1 VYVGLREWY
10 AQGALNTTH
19 NATVTIF
26 ARDNMDPARAD
37 ALKRYAE
44 TAAAYPYTHTAT
56 LARDTVHSLL
66 LAEIARIDGWLAQ
79 ATNAETTMQIEA
91 TLGRAESHLR
101 RLDGIAYEGESRMLW
116 DESRDRLRSRIAK
129 LLER

>member
-1 VYVGLREWY
+1 VGLREWY
-10 AQGALNTTH
+10 AQGVLNTTH
-19 NATVTIF
+19 NATVTIL
-26 ARDNMDPARAD
+26 ARDNMDPSRAE
-37 ALKRYAE
+37 ALRRYLEVAGD
-44 TAAAYPYTHTAT
+44 YPFTHTAT
-56 LARDTVHSLL
+56 LAHDAVHALL

-79 ATNAETTMQIEA
+79 ATHARTTAEIEA

-101 RLDGIAYEGESRMLW
+101 RLDEIPYEGATREAW